1 MSEVGAIPILE
12 IFGNL
17 VLPLQGEVGDAQC
30 DAATAR
36 VLERARAEQHS
47 GLVIDVSAVWLLD
60 SHLCSV
66 LARLAKSA
74 RLMGVEVVMCGMS
87 PPVIMTLQMM
97 GVELRGIRHARNLG
111 DALGLLGVEMRRRD
125 TWDDDDLVLEAAADD
140 VAGAGQRSITTRVA
154 SS

>member
-1 MSEVGAIPILE
+1 MSDVNAIPILE
-12 IFGNL
+12 ILGNL

-30 DAATAR
+30 DAATQR
-36 VLERARAEQHS
+36 VLERARDEQHR

-74 RLMGVEVVMCGMS
+74 RLMGMEVVMCGMS
-87 PPVIMTLQMM
+87 PQVIMTLQMM

-111 DALGLLGVEMRRRD
+111 DALGLLGVELQRRD
-125 TWDDDDLVLEAAADD
+125 SWEDEADLVLAAAEAD
-140 VAGAGQRSITTRVA
+140 QRSITASVA